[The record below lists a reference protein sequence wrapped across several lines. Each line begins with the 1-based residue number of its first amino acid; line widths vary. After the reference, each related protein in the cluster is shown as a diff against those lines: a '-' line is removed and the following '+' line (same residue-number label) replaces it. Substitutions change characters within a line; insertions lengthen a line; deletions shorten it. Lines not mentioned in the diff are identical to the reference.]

1 VLVARLSEAQLADQV
16 QRGGVVQADAGPA
29 DAPL

>member
-16 QRGGVVQADAGPA
+16 QRGGVV
-29 DAPL
+29 